1 MALRSLILKFCDN
14 FLSQIRSKLITA
26 IKLAFLFCEETVGVV
41 VNNSWWKVLRRF
53 VLSALVLSLAATSL
67 PPMAIAATTVA
78 ATTVAA
84 KPSGISE
91 ASPPATIQALRR
103 KLDQYQ
109 PQVKILSPQPNQV
122 LPETRVSLEFQVK
135 DLPLYKDATLG
146 LGPHLHVF
154 LDEDNYQAVYDTATP
169 LVLTDLKPGT
179 HTVRVFA
186 SRPWHESFKN
196 DGAFAQVTFSVLTP
210 TQDDRPNPDL
220 PLLTYSRP
228 QGSYGA
234 EPVMLDYYLTN
245 APLHIVAQDDKDV
258 KDWRVKAT
266 IDGTSFILDRW
277 QPIYLKGLKP
287 GQNWAQLE
295 FIDDKGNSI
304 PNVFNNTV
312 KLFDYQPGGTDTLSK
327 LVRGELSVEEAMP
340 IVDQTYK
347 PKPKPAVI
355 PAVPAAKVT
364 APEAKKPEAK
374 KPEAKKP
381 EANPAPEKVRALPIV
396 PIPVPVIKPPSKSIV
411 PKAIEEV
418 KPVPKPIEVKKPAPK
433 PVEVKPAPKPVEVKK
448 VAPKPIEVKPVPMN
462 QVLPKPS
469 APVQPPIVPAKPIA
483 PQSES
488 PNWLDRFKSS
498 TNAPKPIE
506 AKPIEAKPIEAKP
519 IEAKPIEAKPIVT
532 PKTIEAKKLIKK
544 PIEVKAVAPI
554 KAKPVEVKP
563 IAPVKVV
570 TPAKTTT
577 PAEPSAPIVEAKTD
591 RFDYLKSYLDKP
603 IQAKPIPAKL
613 PEIKPEEIKPV
624 PQTVKKIET
633 IVDKTKQTAKKS
645 VEAVKQKR
653 SDKAPIEKDPVKK
666 APVEKA
672 STNNLE
678 LPKNVRRI
686 FDRLPMPSSD
696 KPEELVPIGK
706 LTK

>member
-1 MALRSLILKFCDN
+1 LI
-14 FLSQIRSKLITA
+14 
-26 IKLAFLFCEETVGVV
+26 CEETVGVV
-41 VNNSWWKVLRRF
+41 VNNSWWQVSWQQVLRRF

-67 PPMAIAATTVA
+67 PPMAIAATKVAATKVAATKVA
-78 ATTVAA
+78 ATT
-84 KPSGISE
+84 STISE

-135 DLPLYKDATLG
+135 DLPLYKDTTLG

-154 LDEDNYQAVYDTATP
+154 LDEENYQAVYDTATP

-179 HTVRVFA
+179 HTIRVFA

-196 DGAFAQVTFSVLTP
+196 DGAFAQVSFSVLTP
-210 TQDDRPNPDL
+210 TLDDRPNPDL

-245 APLHIVAQDDKDV
+245 APLHIVAQDDQDV

-327 LVRGELSVEEAMP
+327 LVRGDLTVDEAMP

-355 PAVPAAKVT
+355 PAVPAPKVT
-364 APEAKKPEAK
+364 APEAKKPEAE
-374 KPEAKKP
+374 KPEAK
-381 EANPAPEKVRALPIV
+381 PATEKVRAIPIV
-396 PIPVPVIKPPSKSIV
+396 PIPVPVIKPPTKSIA
-411 PKAIEEV
+411 PKPIEEV
-418 KPVPKPIEVKKPAPK
+418 KPIPKPI
-433 PVEVKPAPKPVEVKK
+433 EVKK
-448 VAPKPIEVKPVPMN
+448 VAPKPIEIKPVPMN
-462 QVLPKPS
+462 QVLPKP
-469 APVQPPIVPAKPIA
+469 IA
-483 PQSES
+483 
-488 PNWLDRFKSS
+488 
-498 TNAPKPIE
+498 A
-506 AKPIEAKPIEAKP
+506 
-519 IEAKPIEAKPIVT
+519 
-532 PKTIEAKKLIKK
+532 PKTIETKK
-544 PIEVKAVAPI
+544 PIEVKAVAPA

-563 IAPVKVV
+563 IAPIKVVIPAKTV
-570 TPAKTTT
+570 TPAQP
-577 PAEPSAPIVEAKTD
+577 PAPNVEAKTD

-603 IQAKPIPAKL
+603 IQAKPIPTKL
-613 PEIKPEEIKPV
+613 PEIKPAAIKPV
-624 PQTVKKIET
+624 TPTVKKTEPI
-633 IVDKTKQTAKKS
+633 IAKTKQTAKES
-645 VEAVKQKR
+645 VEAVKEKLNE
-653 SDKAPIEKDPVKK
+653 KAPIEK
-666 APVEKA
+666 APIEKA
-672 STNNLE
+672 SINNLE
-678 LPKNVRRI
+678 LPKNVRRL
-686 FDRLPMPSSD
+686 FDRLPMPKGE

>member
-1 MALRSLILKFCDN
+1 LI
-14 FLSQIRSKLITA
+14 A
-26 IKLAFLFCEETVGVV
+26 VLFCEETVGVV

-67 PPMAIAATTVA
+67 PPMAIAATTIA
-78 ATTVAA
+78 ATTVAV
-84 KPSGISE
+84 KPSAISE

-103 KLDQYQ
+103 KLEQYQ

-122 LPETRVSLEFQVK
+122 LAETRVSLELQIK

-169 LVLTDLKPGT
+169 LVLSDLKPGT
-179 HTVRVFA
+179 HTIRVFA

-196 DGAFAQVTFSVLTP
+196 DEAFAQVTFSVLTP

-327 LVRGELSVEEAMP
+327 LVRGELTVDEAMP
-340 IVDQTYK
+340 IVDQNYK
-347 PKPKPAVI
+347 PKPVVI
-355 PAVPAAKVT
+355 PVVPAAKVI
-364 APEAKKPEAK
+364 APEIKPAEAKKPEAK
-374 KPEAKKP
+374 KPEAK
-381 EANPAPEKVRALPIV
+381 PAPEKVRALPIV
-396 PIPVPVIKPPSKSIV
+396 PIPVPVIKPPTKSIA
-411 PKAIEEV
+411 PKVIEEVKPIPKPIAVKKVAPTPIEEV
-418 KPVPKPIEVKKPAPK
+418 KPVTKPIEVKPMAKPVEVKKVAPKPIEVKPMAKPIEVK
-433 PVEVKPAPKPVEVKK
+433 PMAKPIEVKPMAKPIEVKPMAKPIEVKPAPKPVEVKK
-448 VAPKPIEVKPVPMN
+448 VAPKPIEVKKVAPKPIEVKPVPMN
-462 QVLPKPS
+462 QILPKPS
-469 APVQPPIVPAKPIA
+469 APVQLPIVPTKPIT
-483 PQSES
+483 PQPES

-498 TNAPKPIE
+498 IVAPKPIE
-506 AKPIEAKPIEAKP
+506 AKPIE
-519 IEAKPIEAKPIVT
+519 
-532 PKTIEAKKLIKK
+532 KK
-544 PIEVKAVAPI
+544 PIEVKAIAPI
-554 KAKPVEVKP
+554 EVKP
-563 IAPVKVV
+563 IEVKPIEVKPVAPVKVV
-570 TPAKTTT
+570 APAKALTPAK
-577 PAEPSAPIVEAKTD
+577 PPAPIVEATTD

-603 IQAKPIPAKL
+603 MQAKPIPTKL
-613 PEIKPEEIKPV
+613 PEIKSTIP
-624 PQTVKKIET
+624 
-633 IVDKTKQTAKKS
+633 IVDRTKQATKKS
-645 VEAVKQKR
+645 VEAVKEKLN
-653 SDKAPIEKDPVKK
+653 EKDPI
-666 APVEKA
+666 E
-672 STNNLE
+672 NLE
-678 LPKNVRRI
+678 LPKNVRRL
-686 FDRLPMPSSD
+686 FDRLPMPKGE

-706 LTK
+706 LAK